1 MGPPYLK
8 LQALRMWLPDE
19 KGGVLLPDGGCRL
32 GNSLLEMRNW
42 SVGEQSSML
51 FPLTLSSKGSPLQGI
66 FSYLGFMGSLSHGE
80 SSIRV
85 GGLGAFSELKGQ
97 DQS

>member
-1 MGPPYLK
+1 M
-8 LQALRMWLPDE
+8 
-19 KGGVLLPDGGCRL
+19 
-32 GNSLLEMRNW
+32 
-42 SVGEQSSML
+42 GEQSSTL

-97 DQS
+97 DQSYVHKYMPWPPRHLHFPASTPHGFG